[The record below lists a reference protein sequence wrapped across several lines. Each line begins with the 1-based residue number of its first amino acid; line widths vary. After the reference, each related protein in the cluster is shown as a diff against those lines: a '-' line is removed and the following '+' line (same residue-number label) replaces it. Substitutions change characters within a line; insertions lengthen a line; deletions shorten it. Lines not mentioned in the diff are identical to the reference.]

1 MGKMLLFVIV
11 GMGALFALANI
22 NISQSKMRM
31 VNNAVEQYEK
41 TQAKNIASSGIN
53 IAMMNIARDT
63 NWTGLSDL
71 AIAGGTGEL
80 EIVVSNTQSLYPNGP
95 AMGQN
100 NKQIASIGNVNGQ
113 IDTVWAVLNIPTSAS
128 VPQFLTLGILSENN
142 MTLNGGINIRDDNN
156 VSWNANLH
164 TNGTLTINGN
174 NLVEGFGSYSNSYI
188 SNPAKRINSTFV
200 PNVNPNSL
208 PVHSKIPKIVIPD
221 FNPDDYLGVADE
233 ITTGNLVLSGNRTL
247 GTKSAPKIH
256 YVSGNLTL
264 NGNVTGYGCFIV
276 KGSITLNGNV
286 DVTSVDPTG
295 NNLGLYAKGAVTMN
309 GNVTAR
315 AQILSSSNIT
325 MNGNCKLYGLA
336 TSRGSFVMNG
346 NINIYY
352 RPSLTQMTAPFWS
365 AGTPSYPRVV
375 SYYD

>member
-1 MGKMLLFVIV
+1 MGKMLLFIIV

-31 VNNAVEQYEK
+31 VNNAIEQYEK

-53 IAMMNIARDT
+53 IAMMNIAKDST
-63 NWTGLSDL
+63 WSGISSLGM
-71 AIAGGTGEL
+71 AGGSGTL
-80 EIVVSNTQSLYPNGP
+80 KIVVTNTQSLYPNGP

-113 IDTVWAVLNIPTSAS
+113 KDTVWAVVNIPTTES
-128 VPQFLTLGILSENN
+128 VPQFMTMGILSENS

-156 VSWNANLH
+156 ASWNSNLH

-174 NLVEGFGSYSNSYI
+174 NLVEGFGSYSVSYE

-200 PNVNPNSL
+200 PNVNPNGL
-208 PVHSKIPKIVIPD
+208 PVHSKIPKVVIPD
-221 FNPDDYLGVADE
+221 FNPDDYLGIADE
-233 ITTGNLVLSGNRTL
+233 ITTGNLTISGSKTL
-247 GTKSAPKIH
+247 GTKSEPKIW

-264 NGNVTGYGCFIV
+264 SGNITGYGCFIV

-286 DVTSVDPTG
+286 DITSVDPSG
-295 NNLGLYAKGAVTMN
+295 NNLGLYAKGPVTLN

-336 TSRGSFVMNG
+336 TSKANFVMNG

-352 RPSLTQMTAPFWS
+352 RPSLSTMTAPFWT
-365 AGTPSYPRVV
+365 AGTPLHPRVV